1 MIIKKPLLLNP
12 TTRLISITDTHNSRL
27 SEVRNYNSTHSIMKK
42 TEEKTTEK
50 LLREKDQLK
59 IKVLELEK
67 KLAERTSELQ
77 NARNELETFTY
88 SVSHDL
94 RAPLRAIM
102 GFSEIISERY
112 LNSFNEEA
120 IQYFNFIRE
129 ASENLGSLI
138 DDLLKLSRLL
148 QFKQKKELVDIE
160 IIVNNVLKNLS
171 EEIKEQKATIK
182 LPEYIPSCKTSRFLL
197 EQILHNLL
205 HNALIYHKMDEN
217 PVVDISLK
225 KDRKNITV
233 AVKDNGIG
241 IPEMFHEK
249 IFNVFQRLHS
259 QEEFPGTGI
268 GLAIVKKAVEKLEG
282 EVFVSSQPGFGA
294 TFTVILPIKN
304 SNDGLE

>member
-1 MIIKKPLLLNP
+1 
-12 TTRLISITDTHNSRL
+12 
-27 SEVRNYNSTHSIMKK
+27 MKK

>member
-1 MIIKKPLLLNP
+1 
-12 TTRLISITDTHNSRL
+12 
-27 SEVRNYNSTHSIMKK
+27 MKK
-42 TEEKTTEK
+42 TEEETIEK
-50 LLREKDQLK
+50 LLLENNQLK
-59 IKVLELEK
+59 TKISELEK
-67 KLAERTSELQ
+67 KLAEQTSELQ
-77 NARNELETFTY
+77 NANNELVTFTY

-102 GFSEIISERY
+102 GFSEILSERY

-129 ASENLGSLI
+129 ASENLASLI
-138 DDLLKLSRLL
+138 DDLLKFSRLL
-148 QFKQKKELVDIE
+148 QFTQKKELVDIE
-160 IIVNNVLKNLS
+160 IIVSEVLKNLS

-182 LPEYIPSCKTSRFLL
+182 LPENIPSCKTSRFLL
-197 EQILHNLL
+197 EQILQNLL
-205 HNALIYHKMDEN
+205 KNALIYHKIDDN
-217 PVVDISLK
+217 PIIDINFK
-225 KDRKNITV
+225 KDKKNITV

-282 EVFVSSQPGFGA
+282 EVFVSSKPGFGA
-294 TFTVILPIKN
+294 TFTVVLPIKN
-304 SNDGLE
+304 SNDDL